1 MGLVIDVHEDSKIV
15 EIWLDHRD
23 QNDLQLSAKLR
34 PLFADYNGKKY
45 TVAVFQSGKED
56 LYEQT
61 RQLLLHNRDYFAGLE
76 SKQSQGATLSPED
89 PFLRILLSHTDTVS
103 CCVSRTQVVQYHLLL
118 SPICELSLI
127 DFLRR
132 KSISL

>member
-1 MGLVIDVHEDSKIV
+1 MTITRYIEYLCDAFLIDSAVREDSKIV

-61 RQLLLHNRDYFAGLE
+61 RPLLLHNRDYFAGLE
-76 SKQSQGATLSPED
+76 SKQSQ
-89 PFLRILLSHTDTVS
+89 
-103 CCVSRTQVVQYHLLL
+103 
-118 SPICELSLI
+118 
-127 DFLRR
+127 
-132 KSISL
+132 

>member
-1 MGLVIDVHEDSKIV
+1 MGLVIGVHADSKIV

-45 TVAVFQSGKED
+45 AVAVFQSGKED

-76 SKQSQGATLSPED
+76 SKQSQ
-89 PFLRILLSHTDTVS
+89 
-103 CCVSRTQVVQYHLLL
+103 
-118 SPICELSLI
+118 
-127 DFLRR
+127 
-132 KSISL
+132 